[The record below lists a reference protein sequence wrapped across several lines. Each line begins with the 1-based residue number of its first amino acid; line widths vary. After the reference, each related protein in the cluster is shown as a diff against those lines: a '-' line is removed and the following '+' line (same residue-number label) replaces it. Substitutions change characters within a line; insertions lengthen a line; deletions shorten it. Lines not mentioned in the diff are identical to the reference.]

1 MMAEPLPF
9 FSPTGP
15 LAGWELE
22 AWYNDLQDIMCSEV
36 ETAGCFQVGGC
47 EEQGGLIQVET
58 LDNTSFQWTFETI
71 DSPLSVEFSQE
82 DVVALEA
89 VVDKLPSDEIL
100 EFINPGTLVST
111 APPESRADHFQG
123 GASEPEPCYSSSP
136 SQTLTEDEESSTSS
150 CGTKRKRNSK
160 ARGGKIRVKERD
172 QDNDRKV
179 DYFIAENER
188 LKVEIERLTV
198 EVEKT
203 RKDLIERMVTTRRP
217 QL

>member
-1 MMAEPLPF
+1 AHST
-9 FSPTGP
+9 SPSSLITPCAAAVVVRTIREQTLRGGRFGRER
-15 LAGWELE
+15 LSSFTTTLE
-22 AWYNDLQDIMCSEV
+22 
-36 ETAGCFQVGGC
+36 
-47 EEQGGLIQVET
+47 GGLIQVET